1 MADRRLARLPQ
12 KVVHRHQMG
21 RHVFT
26 RISELAFIHGR
37 PKAILRWLDMAG
49 VRTPIYADLD
59 AAKLRRVRPRTRVSA
74 YDGTTIDPSDVAP
87 QPAVSG
93 KRRRSN
99 VPIVGGRRHG
109 DPASPPS

>member
-1 MADRRLARLPQ
+1 MAERRLARLPR

-26 RISELAFIHGR
+26 CISELAFIRGQ

-59 AAKLRRVRPRTRVSA
+59 PAKLRRVRPRTRVAA

-87 QPAVSG
+87 EPPVHG
-93 KRRRSN
+93 KRRRSDLP
-99 VPIVGGRRHG
+99 VTGGRRRG
-109 DPASPPS
+109 DPPSPG